1 MPLIVNG
8 VARFSVIG
16 NLFNEDCVNVFDVR
30 LTTTA
35 PTSREDA
42 CFDTAGDILNNWT
55 DHILP
60 RLSAG
65 YQAREV
71 RWVDLNSETG
81 STGSRSAT
89 DDNTWPEN
97 GTVEENTLPNNV
109 YVKVRKNLEGKT
121 RQQRNGTTRLGG
133 IPESATVGADG
144 NVLNTTYVDN
154 TNAAFE
160 DFKDGINDGTP
171 SGTSSEL
178 VVVHTV
184 DGEADGYSVISTF
197 SVQSVVGTLRR
208 RMPGYGS

>member
-8 VARFSVIG
+8 VARFSIIG
-16 NLFNEDCVNVFDVR
+16 SLFGQDCVNVFDVR

-42 CFDTAGDILNNWT
+42 CFDTAGDILNNWS

-60 RLSAG
+60 RVSAG
-65 YQAREV
+65 YEAREV
-71 RWVDLNSETG
+71 RWVDLNSEGG
-81 STGSRSAT
+81 STGSRSST
-89 DDNTWPEN
+89 SDTTWPEN
-97 GTVEENTLPNNV
+97 GAVEENTLPNNV
-109 YVKVRKNLEGKT
+109 YVKVRKVLEGKT

-144 NVLNTTYVDN
+144 NVLNTTYITALND
-154 TNAAFE
+154 AFE

-171 SGTSSEL
+171 LGTSSEL
-178 VVVHTV
+178 VMVHTV
-184 DGEADGYSVISTF
+184 DGEADGYSVISSFAVT
-197 SVQSVVGTLRR
+197 SVVGTLRR